1 MELIR
6 TLFAEMEEISENPPT
21 PPKSSGNL
29 AMAKSSSTKS
39 SLSLPLNPN
48 ASRVLDANMQRLLG
62 QDAKAKPSDSG
73 GLQPGSFLKKPDFQ
87 DKSYRITGRPQF
99 SQAAAVPLSF
109 RALQPAQAATKS
121 HGVSLTNS
129 EAIDLESQMKRMAIM
144 LSHQDW
150 FLGAVKNL
158 IEKAIAA
165 STDPPEQLSQAL
177 EMLQSGSKAGCDAQ
191 FLLGNLTFN
200 WVLRRRD
207 AYIRDTF
214 GDLAAMARRTLRLQ
228 DLDDPQLFDPDT
240 CRDVFKQYTDASLA
254 RAAHKAVQSRPNYS
268 APRPSVLD
276 KSHPPQPKPSSSWS
290 NKPQKGQQSS
300 GQKGKNRSSQSTP
313 YKKKGDGRK
322 K

>member
-1 MELIR
+1 MQ
-6 TLFAEMEEISENPPT
+6 EITDNPPT
-21 PPKSSGNL
+21 PPKVSGNL
-29 AMAKSSSTKS
+29 AMAKSSSTKA

-48 ASRVLDANMQRLLG
+48 ASRVLEANMLRLQG
-62 QDAKAKPSDSG
+62 QDSKAKPADSG

-109 RALQPAQAATKS
+109 RALQPAQSSTKC
-121 HGVSLTNS
+121 HGVSLTNT
-129 EAIDLESQMKRMAIM
+129 ETIDFESQMKRMAIM

-158 IEKAIAA
+158 VEKAIATA
-165 STDPPEQLSQAL
+165 DEPPEALTQAL

-214 GDLAAMARRTLRLQ
+214 GDLAAMARRSLRLQ
-228 DLDDPQLFDPDT
+228 NLDDPQLFDPET

-254 RAAHKAVQSRPNYS
+254 RAAHKAVQARPNYT
-268 APRPSVLD
+268 APRPTVME
-276 KSHPPQPKPSSSWS
+276 KSHPPQPKPGSSWS
-290 NKPQKGQQSS
+290 SKPPRQTGQQSS
-300 GQKGKNRSSQSTP
+300 GQKGKGRSSQSTP